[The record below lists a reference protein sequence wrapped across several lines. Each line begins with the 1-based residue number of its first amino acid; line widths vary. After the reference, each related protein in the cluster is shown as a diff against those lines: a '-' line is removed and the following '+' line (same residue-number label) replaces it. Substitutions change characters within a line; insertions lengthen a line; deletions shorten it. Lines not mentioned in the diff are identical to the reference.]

1 MGLGFP
7 ALRLHGRWRQQ
18 EYGWLF
24 GQGFCKF
31 EALVHGEL
39 PASFQHQRIHC
50 CKHACQ
56 SQRLSLAGVQ
66 RCRFHCNFEMAPI
79 LRELGTAAARVV
91 SKRPAGPPLDF
102 WWCSKWFS
110 IFARNPWSWHLAG
123 LLMCRSSSQSSAS
136 IWGQLRS
143 PRCSLHGQKILSFWH
158 GTKDPCL
165 HAFSNR
171 VRRCAGRWQACNVE
185 PCSFRYQHVR
195 RFCGPYQPRN
205 VERSVLGSYQVKARL
220 AIKSFLKQRRRASG

>member
-1 MGLGFP
+1 MADCLARAFANLKLWCMANSLQVFSIRGFTVANMHANRNAFPWLGCKGADSIVILKWLLFY
-7 ALRLHGRWRQQ
+7 ANLELQQ
-18 EYGWLF
+18 
-24 GQGFCKF
+24 QG
-31 EALVHGEL
+31 
-39 PASFQHQRIHC
+39 
-50 CKHACQ
+50 
-56 SQRLSLAGVQ
+56 
-66 RCRFHCNFEMAPI
+66 
-79 LRELGTAAARVV
+79 V
-91 SKRPAGPPLDF
+91 SKRPASPPLDF

-195 RFCGPYQPRN
+195 RFCGPYQPAVTKDR
-205 VERSVLGSYQVKARL
+205 V
-220 AIKSFLKQRRRASG
+220 